1 MGLKITS
8 VLVISMLLCSR
19 HNAAVLDE
27 LSCCPSVGDWV
38 SLGGWVAGRAQ
49 MKDMFSSHLGTGG
62 LTGWLLATWSTAR
75 SQQKLNNCITLIN
88 LPRGLKKREA
98 GVYFFTLYFYTLTVL
113 YRRTYDPW
121 GTTLRPRTAVTR
133 RQSELQWSLSDKK
146 TCLSLYSFSLKC

>member
-75 SQQKLNNCITLIN
+75 SQQKPNNCITLIN
-88 LPRGLKKREA
+88 LLWGIKKGGRDL
-98 GVYFFTLYFYTLTVL
+98 FFTLYFYTLADSFVQK
-113 YRRTYDPW
+113 DPW
-121 GTTLRPRTAVTR
+121 SMTYHSAA
-133 RQSELQWSLSDKK
+133 SCSCHKK
-146 TCLSLYSFSLKC
+146 TRKWVTVILERQKTSLWPFTVSL